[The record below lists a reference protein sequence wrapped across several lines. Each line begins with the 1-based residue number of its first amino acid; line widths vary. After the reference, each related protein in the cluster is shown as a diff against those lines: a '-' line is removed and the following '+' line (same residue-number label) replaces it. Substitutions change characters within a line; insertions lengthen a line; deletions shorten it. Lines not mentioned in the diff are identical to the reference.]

1 MRDTTH
7 ESRFIFSIYFYLISS
22 LPSQVAGLDLNGGSA
37 NYSGPITSKTS
48 TNSVTGGVYVPPHLR
63 GGGGN
68 NNADVDN
75 QGQGFESAAA
85 PRQDNRDP
93 QQQQQRGGEFRR
105 GDRGGNRGYNR
116 QSGDYGSFG
125 SGGGGRRGGNNRYE
139 DNYNGKNKKTT

>member
-1 MRDTTH
+1 M
-7 ESRFIFSIYFYLISS
+7 
-22 LPSQVAGLDLNGGSA
+22 NGGSS

-63 GGGGN
+63 AGGGN
-68 NNADVDN
+68 NNAEVDN
-75 QGQGFESAAA
+75 QGQGFDSGAA
-85 PRQDNRDP
+85 PRHDNRD
-93 QQQQQRGGEFRR
+93 QQQQRGGEYRR

-139 DNYNGKNKKTT
+139 DNFNGNNSLVTFKAKTILY